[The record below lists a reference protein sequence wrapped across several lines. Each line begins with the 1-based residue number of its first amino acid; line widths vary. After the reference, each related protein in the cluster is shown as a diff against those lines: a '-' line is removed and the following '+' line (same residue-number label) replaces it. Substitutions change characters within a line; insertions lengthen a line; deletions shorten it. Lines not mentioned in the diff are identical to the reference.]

1 MSDVRIETPRNCAEA
16 SALLQALPA
25 ARVLAGG
32 TDVVVRLKDQLVWP
46 PLVEISR
53 LAELRGMTEQDG
65 WLRLGALSTWT
76 DIERAPLA
84 ARHADVLVETARE
97 VGSPQI
103 RNRGTLGGNVANA
116 SPAGDSLPALLVL
129 DAELELR
136 GTQGTRRVAVA
147 QFCRAP
153 GQTVLLHDELIAAIW
168 LPVRAGWRGAFA
180 RLGQR
185 AALAI
190 SKVSVAVRLLLRDGL
205 VQDSRIALGAV
216 APTVL
221 RVQAAEDVLRGQRL
235 TEKVVQAAA
244 AAVCAAARPITD
256 IRSNEPYRRAMC
268 GELLQRTLARLA
280 APSDTSDES
289 DTSDTSDT
297 SDNKK

>member
-1 MSDVRIETPRNCAEA
+1 MRIETPRSCAEA
-16 SALLQALPA
+16 SALLQALPD
-25 ARVLAGG
+25 ARVMAGG
-32 TDVVVRLKDQLVWP
+32 TDVLVRLKDQLVWP

-53 LAELRGMTEQDG
+53 LAELRGMAEQDG

-76 DIERAPLA
+76 EIERAALT
-84 ARHADVLVETARE
+84 ARHADVLVEAARE

-116 SPAGDSLPALLVL
+116 SPAGDSLPALIVL

-153 GQTVLLHDELIAAIW
+153 GKTVLAHDELIVAIW
-168 LPVRAGWRGAFA
+168 VPVRAGWRGVFA

-190 SKVSVAVRLLLRDGL
+190 SKVSVAVRVLLVGGL

-221 RVQAAEDVLRGQRL
+221 RVKAAEEVLRGQPL
-235 TEKVVQAAA
+235 SAAVIQAAA
-244 AAVCAAARPITD
+244 EAAGAAARPITD

-268 GELLQRTLARLA
+268 AELLRRALARLA
-280 APSDTSDES
+280 NQSDES
-289 DTSDTSDT
+289 DKSDMSDR
-297 SDNKK
+297 SDHKP

>member
-1 MSDVRIETPRNCAEA
+1 VNACRIETPHTCAEA
-16 SALLQALPA
+16 SALLQALPD

-32 TDVVVRLKDQLVWP
+32 TDIVVRLKDQLAWP

-53 LAELRGMTEQDG
+53 LAELHGMTEKDG

-76 DIERAPLA
+76 EIEHA
-84 ARHADVLVETARE
+84 ALTARLADVLVEAARE

-116 SPAGDSLPALLVL
+116 SPAGDSLPALFVL

-147 QFCRAP
+147 QFCCAP
-153 GQTVLLHDELIAAIW
+153 GKTVLAHDELIVAIW
-168 LPVRAGWRGAFA
+168 VPVRAGWRGAFV

-190 SKVSVAVRLLLRDGL
+190 SKVSVAVRVLRADGI

-221 RVQAAEDVLRGQRL
+221 RVPEAEAVLRGQRL
-235 TEKVVQAAA
+235 SAAVMQAAA

-268 GELLQRTLARLA
+268 GELLQRALARLA
-280 APSDTSDES
+280 NQSDPSDPSDP
-289 DTSDTSDT
+289 
-297 SDNKK
+297 SDNKS

>member
-1 MSDVRIETPRNCAEA
+1 VTDTRIETPRNCVEA

-25 ARVLAGG
+25 ARVVAGG

-53 LAELRGMTEQDG
+53 LAELRGIVEQDG

-76 DIERAPLA
+76 EIERAALT
-84 ARHADVLVETARE
+84 ARHADVLVEAARE

-116 SPAGDSLPALLVL
+116 SPAGDSLPALIVL

-153 GQTVLLHDELIAAIW
+153 GQTVLLHDELIVAIW
-168 LPVRAGWRGAFA
+168 VPVRAGWRGAFA

-190 SKVSVAVRLLLRDGL
+190 SKVSVAVRVLLKDGL

-221 RVQAAEDVLRGQRL
+221 RVQAAEELLRGQRL
-235 TEKVVQAAA
+235 TDTVVRAAA
-244 AAVCAAARPITD
+244 AAVCTAARPITD

-268 GELLQRTLARLA
+268 GELLRRTLLRLA
-280 APSDTSDES
+280 EATYPSDPSDP
-289 DTSDTSDT
+289 
-297 SDNKK
+297 SDNRK